1 MSDDFDIEKLKVH
14 KIEPKK
20 KPRLHLPI
28 TGALPPMEDGADVDE
43 ARGGT
48 GERSHAVPAAELE
61 SLVVEALRTVYDPEI
76 PLNVYDLGLIYHVD
90 VTDDGDVAI
99 DMTLTAPACPVAGQI
114 VQEVA
119 RKSGGVAGVR
129 ESHVK
134 LVWDPPWTRDRMS
147 DEALLELGLL

>member
-1 MSDDFDIEKLKVH
+1 MVDEFDIEKLKVH
-14 KIEPKK
+14 KIEAKK

-28 TGALPPMEDGADVDE
+28 AGALPPLEDGADVDE

-48 GERSHAVPAAELE
+48 GERSEVVAPEELE
-61 SLVVEALRTVYDPEI
+61 TRVLDALRTVYDPEI
-76 PLNVYDLGLIYHVD
+76 PLNVYDLGLIYRVD
-90 VTDDGDVAI
+90 VSADGDVEI

-119 RKSGGVAGVR
+119 RKSGAVEGVR

-134 LVWDPPWTRDRMS
+134 LVWDPPWTRERMT